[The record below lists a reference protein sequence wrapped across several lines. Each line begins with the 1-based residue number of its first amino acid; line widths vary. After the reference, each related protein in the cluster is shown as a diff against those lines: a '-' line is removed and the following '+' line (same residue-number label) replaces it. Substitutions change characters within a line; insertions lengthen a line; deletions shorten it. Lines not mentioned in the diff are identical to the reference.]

1 MAQLLRW
8 QSTTQAC
15 REALGDGESLTMLR
29 IPAGCFQM
37 GSPRHE
43 IGRGNAKG

>member
-8 QSTTQAC
+8 QSTTQAF

-29 IPAGCFQM
+29 IPAGRFQM

-43 IGRGNAKG
+43 IGLDIAKG